1 MRLFRLLL
9 VFAGSSRAVVPAVLI
24 ATAGTVI
31 AAVSDP
37 SSSTWVGKA
46 QNTASY
52 ATVFGFAVA
61 GCLSVVAGYV
71 AGADLAR
78 DEHTLLRR
86 GARPVAVLVGSRA
99 VGDLGWLWAGLLIA
113 LAAAFGRTIAV
124 GGGFRAD
131 SWSPVVLATCSVAA
145 TYASGMFTG
154 ALLRHPVALVVVAPL
169 PYVATLWSSS
179 TLSLSERAPMQ
190 FLVAPFVD
198 QSWFPGVVPAPGAF
212 AALASYV
219 AGAAV
224 VFVACTIAFLEPRLR
239 RRPPGAGLLL
249 TASVVTLLAA
259 VQVVG
264 LGGPAQFGRTNPA
277 GVLCTTGPA
286 PVCVWGDQERQLPVW
301 VAAARDTALAV
312 DGLPAGTHRFV
323 QTFVPLSGAADVEI
337 QTRSPQPSVHQL
349 RTAMF
354 DVVAQE
360 LLSSCIP
367 PQQQQPEARQD
378 LVDLLTARVS
388 GQRTRTAPITG
399 FSTITA
405 GRCG

>member
-1 MRLFRLLL
+1 VKLFRLLL

-37 SSSTWVGKA
+37 SSSTWVGMA
-46 QNTASY
+46 QNTGSY
-52 ATVFGFAVA
+52 TTVFAFAVA

-78 DEHTLLRR
+78 DEHALLRR
-86 GARPVAVLVGSRA
+86 GMRPVSVLVALRA
-99 VGDLGWLWAGLLIA
+99 LGDLAWLWAGLLTA
-113 LAAAFGRTIAV
+113 MAAAFGRTIVV

-131 SWSPVVLATCSVAA
+131 SWSPVVLAMCSVAA
-145 TYASGMFTG
+145 TYASGMLAG
-154 ALLRHPVALVVVAPL
+154 ALLRHRVGLVVVAPL
-169 PYVATLWSSS
+169 PYVATLWSSGV
-179 TLSLSERAPMQ
+179 LSMSEHAPMQ
-190 FLVAPFVD
+190 FLIAPYVD
-198 QSWFPGVVPAPGAF
+198 QSWFPGYVPAPGAF
-212 AALASYV
+212 GALAGYV

-224 VFVACTIAFLEPRLR
+224 VFLACTITFLQPRLR
-239 RRPPGAGLLL
+239 RRPPGAGVLVG
-249 TASVVTLLAA
+249 ASVVTLLAA

-264 LGGPAQFGRTNPA
+264 LGGPSSFGRPNPA

-301 VAAARDTALAV
+301 TAAARDTALAIE
-312 DGLPAGTHRFV
+312 GLPVDTHRFV
-323 QTFVPLSGAADVEI
+323 QTFVPLSGARDVEI
-337 QTRSPQPSVHQL
+337 QTRSPQPSVHEL

-360 LLSSCIP
+360 LLSSCVS
-367 PQQQQPEARQD
+367 PQQQAEARPD
-378 LVDLLTARVS
+378 LIDLMSARVS
-388 GQRTRTAPITG
+388 GQRTRTAAIAEFP
-399 FSTITA
+399 TITA